1 MRKKV
6 WVNAGDVVLLGLR
19 EFQDEKADVILKYSP
34 EEARQLKAL
43 GQLPESLVIND
54 AGDGDESG
62 GGFEFEDESDDSDS
76 DADVDIDN
84 I

>member
-6 WVNAGDVVLLGLR
+6 WISAGDIVLVALR
-19 EFQDEKADVILKYSP
+19 DFQDDKADIILKYSP

-62 GGFEFEDESDDSDS
+62 GGFEFEDESDES
-76 DADVDIDN
+76 DASVDIDN

>member
-6 WVNAGDVVLLGLR
+6 WISAGDIVLVALR
-19 EFQDEKADVILKYSP
+19 DFQDDKADIILKYSP

-54 AGDGDESG
+54 AENDEDG
-62 GGFEFEDESDDSDS
+62 GGFEFEDESDES
-76 DADVDIDN
+76 DASVDIDN